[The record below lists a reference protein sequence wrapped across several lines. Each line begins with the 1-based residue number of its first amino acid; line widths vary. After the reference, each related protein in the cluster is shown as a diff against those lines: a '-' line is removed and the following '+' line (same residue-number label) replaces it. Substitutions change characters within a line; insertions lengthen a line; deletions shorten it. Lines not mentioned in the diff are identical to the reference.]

1 MKKFTIIEE
10 KLIGFENGIS
20 MKVVEIMS
28 DTESDIPEPQPEWAV
43 GSIAYAIDT
52 GTFCIQHLKNCLKQQ
67 RHHHQE
73 RKDFVDI
80 ICMRLMG

>member
-1 MKKFTIIEE
+1 MMKKFTIIEE

-52 GTFCIQHLKNCLKQQ
+52 GNFCILNSSGEWVNQDDYAKLS
-67 RHHHQE
+67 
-73 RKDFVDI
+73 V
-80 ICMRLMG
+80 